1 MKERDVQLMKKKNAT
16 PNLVLLTAASHGQ
29 NGPTIALPDVM
40 EESRQ
45 ERPSFQYHTR
55 MEETNVQR
63 MKRCHVV
70 LQVGFESFQVQRE
83 NI

>member
-1 MKERDVQLMKKKNAT
+1 MKKKNAT
-16 PNLVLLTAASHGQ
+16 TNLVLLTAASHGQ
-29 NGPTIALPDVM
+29 NGPIALPDVM

-63 MKRCHVV
+63 MKRCPVV
-70 LQVGFESFQVQRE
+70 LQVGFESFQVHRKV
-83 NI
+83 I